1 MGPYDCVL
9 CDGDY
14 MRPLYQSSPPTRLI
28 IDPLDVDNNDDK
40 DDNDAVASTG
50 VAVMTRDWIPRPT
63 ATRQAKIQSA
73 PRGAADPSAAPT
85 GPFWGKTSQ
94 EALYSI

>member
-14 MRPLYQSSPPTRLI
+14 MRPLCQSSPPTRLI

-40 DDNDAVASTG
+40 DDNDDQHFVCGASVALSTG
-50 VAVMTRDWIPRPT
+50 GRRGGSSIGRGPPL
-63 ATRQAKIQSA
+63 QSV
-73 PRGAADPSAAPT
+73 S
-85 GPFWGKTSQ
+85 
-94 EALYSI
+94 